1 VPSSVQLVKFLARQ
15 PILDSRGDVFA
26 YELLFRASDENSY
39 GGANPDMATSSLLDT
54 SFLMGFQ
61 RLTGGR
67 RAFINCPRDFL
78 LGNSISLFPQDQVV
92 VEVLENVKLD
102 GELIA
107 ACARLKRDDY
117 LVALDDFVDAPEWAP
132 LVELADFIKVDFRLT
147 SPAERKKLAAR
158 YGSRG
163 VRMIAEK
170 VETREEFAEACRIG
184 YSLFQG
190 YFFCQPEVLQHQ
202 GMPSSKMAYLDLL
215 QASVSPEFDLE
226 VLASKI
232 KHDPS
237 LTFRLLR
244 YLNSVIFGLRTEIR
258 SVQHALTL
266 LGQRELRKWIAVVC
280 IAVLGDGKP
289 DELMI
294 LPLVRGRF
302 CELLAPSAGM
312 ATDTNDLFFARNSF
326 ADGCGAGPSP

>member
-1 VPSSVQLVKFLARQ
+1 VTLLPKSTVLEIVETVL
-15 PILDSRGDVFA
+15 GD
-26 YELLFRASDENSY
+26 D
-39 GGANPDMATSSLLDT
+39 
-54 SFLMGFQ
+54 
-61 RLTGGR
+61 
-67 RAFINCPRDFL
+67 
-78 LGNSISLFPQDQVV
+78 
-92 VEVLENVKLD
+92 EVLR
-102 GELIA
+102 
-107 ACARLKRDDY
+107 ACARYKKQGYKL
-117 LVALDDFVDAPEWAP
+117 ALDDFRMHEGMDG
-132 LVELADFIKVDFRLT
+132 LVELADYIKVDFRL
-147 SPAERKKLAAR
+147 SDAAERAEILAMLK
-158 YGSRG
+158 GK
-163 VRMIAEK
+163 RMTLVAEK
-170 VETREEFAEACRIG
+170 VETDTEFQAAVKEG
-184 YSLFQG
+184 FTLFQG